1 METGSILIEKE
12 QEENGAGGSYGRLA
26 GRLSS
31 LKQLSQMPVQ
41 VIIDDGKAMKKD
53 DA

>member
-1 METGSILIEKE
+1 MESGSILIEKE
-12 QEENGAGGSYGRLA
+12 QEESGAGGLYGRLA

-41 VIIDDGKAMKKD
+41 VIIDDGKVAKKD
-53 DA
+53 GA